1 MVGGYK
7 QISRTSVAR
16 REYYDE
22 IALPRD
28 NRQVLKARGESA
40 PRPRVLTD
48 RHYVWHRDVRQFL
61 FGDWDTCRH
70 CRSFFK
76 AWRCALSRKSD
87 ESHWVDWMLKYY
99 NMSSFRARKVTSH
112 VLLSTFIHML
122 KISWLLISSLFALKI
137 WIHIYN
143 IFT

>member
-48 RHYVWHRDVRQFL
+48 RHYVWLRDVGQFL
-61 FGDWDTCRH
+61 FGEWDTCRH
-70 CRSFFK
+70 CSSFFK
-76 AWRCALSRKSD
+76 HEGAPLA
-87 ESHWVDWMLKYY
+87 
-99 NMSSFRARKVTSH
+99 AKVTN
-112 VLLSTFIHML
+112 LIESTEC
-122 KISWLLISSLFALKI
+122 
-137 WIHIYN
+137 
-143 IFT
+143 